1 MSLLS
6 QFLNPENKSQ
16 YNLVIDFNSNRSN
29 DLLSNK
35 TIPINLYIN
44 LLTFRDIDKKFE
56 LQGDLLKKMTNI
68 KFNVDPAEI
77 SDKNNV

>member
-1 MSLLS
+1 MSPLS

-16 YNLVIDFNSNRSN
+16 FNLVIDFNSNRSN

-44 LLTFRDIDKKFE
+44 LLTFRDTGKKFE